1 MNITSGIKL
10 KKFNSKQ
17 NKKMMKSQES
27 IIKKEKC
34 SKPTKISPL
43 FSHKKKNMEN
53 QTKTPDKKTNFK
65 PNLTH
70 EFFFNQDNNNKML
83 SKFILQEKKDKI
95 NNSTMNKNQLMIKK
109 IKQILL
115 IIIIIIIIL
124 LIIEQKKLN
133 KLHN

>member
-27 IIKKEKC
+27 IIKKEKS

-65 PNLTH
+65 PDLTH
-70 EFFFNQDNNNKML
+70 EFFYNQDNNNKML

-95 NNSTMNKNQLMIKK
+95 NNSTFNKN
-109 IKQILL
+109 
-115 IIIIIIIIL
+115 
-124 LIIEQKKLN
+124 N
-133 KLHN
+133 NNNY